1 MRIRKRNIAWLTILA
16 ALIGLV
22 FLSGTA
28 TAEVMTVLV
37 GVFVVAF
44 VASMIE
50 LQPSRW
56 RTTISASPLTR
67 MRMSTEAREA
77 TDRVRRRVGNH
88 LQTDLTLLD
97 IGLISSQANPEGMVM
112 RKSRSI
118 SADEDGVRPF
128 VSLHVPANEAD
139 RNAVIRFEIMDQNG
153 KTQYVHEMKT
163 YLRDGEMNLLA
174 DHYLP
179 LFENIAIA
187 RASGDWDLRVSIDAT
202 LIGMLSFAI
211 TPSLHQREQE
221 MSRMSAADRLA
232 DVPSSQ
238 TQSPLSIEDLL
249 RGQHNEQ

>member
-1 MRIRKRNIAWLTILA
+1 MRIRKRNIAWLTVLA
-16 ALIGLV
+16 ALIGVV
-22 FLSGTA
+22 FLSGA
-28 TAEVMTVLV
+28 ASAEVMTVLL
-37 GVFVVAF
+37 GVFAAAL
-44 VASMIE
+44 VASVVE
-50 LQPSRW
+50 LQPSSW

-77 TDRVRRRVGNH
+77 TDRVRRRLGSH

-97 IGLISSQANPEGMVM
+97 VGLISSQANEDGMVM

-128 VSLHVPANEAD
+128 ISLHVPAKEAD
-139 RNAVIRFEIMDQNG
+139 RNAVIRFEILDQNG
-153 KTQYVHEMKT
+153 ETRYVHEMKT

-179 LFENIAIA
+179 LFDNVAVA

-221 MSRMSAADRLA
+221 MSRLSAVDRLA
-232 DVPSSQ
+232 DSPASAS
-238 TQSPLSIEDLL
+238 QSPLSIEELL
-249 RGQHNEQ
+249 RGQHNER